1 MPAGGA
7 ALVLGCGACGFGC
20 AWLLLGDVRR
30 PERPARREGLSRGRM
45 ARARAAVAA
54 RRPRV
59 AAGTLLA
66 RMEALLVRRGGPEVA
81 RLVPTML
88 DIVTLG
94 LSAGLSFDASLEL
107 YCERFDN
114 ELSAG
119 LSRSLLR
126 WRVGE
131 LTRAEGLR
139 RAAEELGEPSL
150 GDLADVV
157 EEALELGLPLAAS
170 LERQA
175 EALRE
180 RQRATTQEEIE
191 RLPVRMLIPL
201 GTLIVPAMLLAILGP
216 LLGFVAGVG

>member
-1 MPAGGA
+1 MAAVGA
-7 ALVLGCGACGFGC
+7 ALLLGCGACGFGC
-20 AWLLLGDVRR
+20 TCLLLGGD
-30 PERPARREGLSRGRM
+30 G
-45 ARARAAVAA
+45 ARARARSPRREGSARGRVASA
-54 RRPRV
+54 FLHARV
-59 AAGTLLA
+59 AAGAALARMRALLA
-66 RMEALLVRRGGPEVA
+66 RHDHQEVA
-81 RLVPTML
+81 QLVPTML

-114 ELSAG
+114 ALSAG

-126 WRVGE
+126 WRVGG
-131 LTRAEGLR
+131 LARAEGLR
-139 RAAEELGEPSL
+139 RAADELGEPSL

-157 EEALELGLPLAAS
+157 EEALELGLPLASS

-175 EALRE
+175 GALRA
-180 RQRATTQEEIE
+180 RQRAATQEEIE